1 MALDGIFLSAVRQE
15 LGRLIGGRVDKI
27 YQPAREEIIMTLR
40 TREGSEKLLFNSS
53 ANDARVHITN
63 TMAENPKTPPMF
75 CMLMRKRLTSG
86 KLTDI
91 RQDGCE
97 RVLYFDFDCVNELG
111 DKCRLTLAIEI
122 MSRCSNL
129 VLIGEQGK
137 ILDCIKRVTPD
148 VSSARPVLPGMVY
161 EPPARQD
168 RLSIFEFDKE
178 ILKERLSD
186 VQYSGRA
193 LAKAVVAVFE
203 GVSPLFAR
211 EAEYFASRGREV
223 TCDDLTQDEFDRL
236 CFYLKN
242 TAGSLETGN
251 NVFTII
257 KNREGV
263 LKDFCFTDIK
273 QYGSLMISMPQESA
287 CQTLDNFYTQRD
299 ADARRR
305 QWADDV
311 FKLLARTEERIKR
324 RIAGQQQELAQCA
337 KREELKMCGDLIM
350 ANLYR
355 LEKGQESAQLENYYE
370 EDMPLVQ
377 IKLDRRLTPAQNA
390 QKYYA
395 EYRKADTAEKK
406 LGQLVKDGI
415 KELEYVDSVFDSL
428 TRAASEDEIAL
439 LREELEQ
446 EGYAKH
452 SRKRQ
457 SAKVR
462 QPKPLHFV
470 SDSGFDIYVGRNN
483 RQNDALTL
491 KDSKKDDIWL
501 HVHSIA
507 GSHTIIACSGRQVD
521 DQTLLQAARLAALY
535 SKAKNSSQVPVDYT
549 YVRYVK
555 KPSGARPGMVIFTN
569 NKTLFVT
576 PNEQEAQRLAAY

>member
-1 MALDGIFLSAVRQE
+1 MALDGIFLSAVRRE
-15 LGRLIGGRVDKI
+15 LERLIGGRVDKI
-27 YQPAREEIIMTLR
+27 YQPAREEIIMTVR

-63 TMAENPKTPPMF
+63 AAAENPKTPPMF
-75 CMLMRKRLTSG
+75 CMLLRKRLTSG
-86 KLTDI
+86 KLVSI

-97 RVLYFDFDCVNELG
+97 RVLYFDFDCISELG
-111 DKCRLTLAIEI
+111 DPCRLTLAIEI
-122 MSRCSNL
+122 MGRCSNL
-129 VLIGEQGK
+129 ILIGENGK
-137 ILDCIKRVTPD
+137 IADCIKRVTPD
-148 VSSARPVLPGMVY
+148 VSSVRPVLPGMVY
-161 EPPARQD
+161 EPPAR
-168 RLSIFEFDKE
+168 LEKLNLFSFDKQA
-178 ILKERLSD
+178 LKERLCD
-186 VQYSGRA
+186 AQFSGRP
-193 LAKAVVAVFE
+193 LAKAVVSVFE

-211 EAEYFASRGREV
+211 EAEYFASRGRELA
-223 TCDDLTQDEFDRL
+223 CGSLTEDEVGRL
-236 CFYLKN
+236 SFYLKN
-242 TAGSLETGN
+242 TAGSLETGRN
-251 NVFTII
+251 SFTII

-273 QYGSLMISMPQESA
+273 QYGSLMISMPQDSA
-287 CQTLDNFYTQRD
+287 CKTLDNFYTQRD

-324 RIAGQQQELAQCA
+324 RISGQQQELVQCA
-337 KREELKMCGDLIM
+337 KRDELKVCGDLIM

-355 LEKGQESAQLENYYE
+355 LEKGQESARVENYYE

-406 LGQLVKDGI
+406 LGQLIEDSQ
-415 KELEYVDSVFDSL
+415 KELEYIDSVFDSL
-428 TRAASEDEIAL
+428 TRATSEDEIAL

-483 RQNDALTL
+483 RQNDTLTL

-501 HVHSIA
+501 HVHGIA

-521 DQTLLQAARLAALY
+521 DKTLAQAARLAALY

-549 YVRYVK
+549 YVKYVK

-576 PNEQEAQRLAAY
+576 PDEQEAKRLAVS